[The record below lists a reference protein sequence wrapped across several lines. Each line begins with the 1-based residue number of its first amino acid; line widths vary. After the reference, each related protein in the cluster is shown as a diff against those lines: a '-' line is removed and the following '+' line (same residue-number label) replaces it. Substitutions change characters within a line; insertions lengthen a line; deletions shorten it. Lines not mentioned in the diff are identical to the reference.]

1 MNYRRIAGGEIPGG
15 CQNRPTMP
23 LDPRTLAQESA
34 PDLKVWAPLRGGVF
48 RAVWIAAVLSIG
60 AIWMQDVGAGWLM
73 KSLTGGDP
81 LMVALVQAA
90 TSLPILLLVVPAGT
104 LGDLVDRRRFL
115 LWALAWLVVCSGV
128 LTLVSLQSIA
138 PAWLLALTLASGIG
152 KAMILPGFAAAGAE
166 LAQRSQLH
174 HAVGLHS
181 VANNAGRIVGP
192 GIAGALVVSAGVPA
206 VFGATLASFALAF
219 LLVTSVPQRRFAA
232 PSASASQGYVEA
244 LRAGLSH
251 CWHDFMFR
259 RVALRSATFFLC
271 AIGIH
276 ALLPLLVADAHWFGI
291 GWAFYGVGAIAGALL
306 FPRIAGATTPAR
318 QLTVGIAVH
327 AIVLGALSYV
337 RDPYL
342 LTAALMVVGMAWYL
356 VVSAGQ
362 LAVQRELPNALR
374 ARGMGVFT
382 MVMMAGFVAGA
393 LLWGT
398 VARELGVGSTL
409 RIIAATSLVGLAATF
424 RLALTR

>member
-1 MNYRRIAGGEIPGG
+1 
-15 CQNRPTMP
+15 MP
-23 LDPRTLAQESA
+23 LDPRTLAQDAA

-48 RAVWIAAVLSIG
+48 RAVWIAAVLAIG

-73 KSLTGGDP
+73 KTLTAGDP

-115 LWALAWLVVCSGV
+115 LWALGWLAACSAV
-128 LTLVSLQSIA
+128 LALASLQPIA
-138 PAWLLALTLASGIG
+138 PAWLLTLTLATGIG

-192 GIAGALVVSAGVPA
+192 GIAGMLVVAAGVPT

-219 LLVTSVPQRRFAA
+219 VLVASVPRLRFAA
-232 PSASASQGYVEA
+232 PSAASQGYLDA

-251 CWHDFMFR
+251 CWHDVTFR

-276 ALLPLLVADAHWFGI
+276 ALLPLLVVDAHWFGI

-306 FPRIAGATTPAR
+306 FPRIAGAATPAR
-318 QLTVGIAVH
+318 QLSVGIAVH
-327 AIVLGALSYV
+327 AIMLGALSFV

-362 LAVQRELPNALR
+362 LAVQRELPDALR

-382 MVMMAGFVAGA
+382 MVMMAGFVTGA

-398 VARELGVGSTL
+398 VARELGVGTTL
-409 RIIAATSLVGLAATF
+409 RVIAGTGLVGLAATF
-424 RLALTR
+424 RLSLARPSH